1 MAGWPG
7 TSTKVKFVLAAG
19 HDPPSNHRRSDN
31 DNSSNC
37 SSQYRLSLDTVRN
50 SPACKLHG
58 GALQPLLSDFLGAFN
73 IEVTYVRSLISEET
87 ADKIPYTVYDML
99 QETEKETFLK
109 SLRDHF
115 VPPHHA

>member
-50 SPACKLHG
+50 SLACIGVARASGPAFI
-58 GALQPLLSDFLGAFN
+58 AARFLRRGVFN
-73 IEVTYVRSLISEET
+73 IGVDVRTIAREREET
-87 ADKIPYTVYDML
+87 ADKIPYTL
-99 QETEKETFLK
+99 
-109 SLRDHF
+109 
-115 VPPHHA
+115 

>member
-19 HDPPSNHRRSDN
+19 HDPPSNHQRSDN

-50 SPACKLHG
+50 SPVCTVG
-58 GALQPLLSDFLGAFN
+58 P
-73 IEVTYVRSLISEET
+73 RSLFSDSPGIFNTEMMYARSLVSEET

-99 QETEKETFLK
+99 QETEEG
-109 SLRDHF
+109 HF
-115 VPPHHA
+115 ILNR

>member
-50 SPACKLHG
+50 SLACRVARRG
-58 GALQPLLSDFLGAFN
+58 GKGEGEGEGPTQPSQRFARRF
-73 IEVTYVRSLISEET
+73 
-87 ADKIPYTVYDML
+87 
-99 QETEKETFLK
+99 
-109 SLRDHF
+109 
-115 VPPHHA
+115 